1 MNKIKLLIIALCLV
15 LPIPAVA
22 TGDWF
27 TMAAGSGDSAGGC
40 TANPYTNSV
49 LYSRDIP
56 SGITTI
62 NWSQGGTDVAAY
74 NAVGLDGDANTASTL
89 TDDNASGIDSVTQ
102 QFSIPND
109 SNYNTVRVFIKK
121 DSTTTRFPSVK
132 LRQYFGTETSRQIQ
146 INTQTGATTAFTF
159 TNGADEAN
167 SWGDGSWWEVLLS
180 VQNNTSGATSAQLT
194 VSPASG
200 SEWGAASNLGQG
212 AAIIGNIEFYKGK
225 TIAEIRGL
233 CPVYHP

>member
-1 MNKIKLLIIALCLV
+1 MGRFKLFFILLACLI

-40 TANPYTNSV
+40 TANLYTNSV

-56 SGITTI
+56 SGITAT

-89 TDDNASGIDSVTQ
+89 TDDSASGQDYVIQ

-109 SNYNTVRVFIKK
+109 SNYNTVRFFIKK
-121 DSTTTRFPSVK
+121 DSDTARFPSVR
-132 LRQYFGTETSRQIQ
+132 LRQYFGTPTDRKIQ
-146 INTQTGATTAFTF
+146 INTQAGTTTTVAETD
-159 TNGADEAN
+159 GSDEVN
-167 SWGDGSWWEVLLS
+167 SWDDSWWEVLLS
-180 VQNNTSGATSAQLT
+180 VQNNTSGATSAQIYIW
-194 VSPASG
+194 PASG
-200 SEWGAASNLGQG
+200 SVWGSADNTATGT
-212 AAIIGNIEFYKGK
+212 AIIGNVEFYKGK
-225 TIAEIRGL
+225 AIAEIRGL
-233 CPVYHP
+233 CPAYHP